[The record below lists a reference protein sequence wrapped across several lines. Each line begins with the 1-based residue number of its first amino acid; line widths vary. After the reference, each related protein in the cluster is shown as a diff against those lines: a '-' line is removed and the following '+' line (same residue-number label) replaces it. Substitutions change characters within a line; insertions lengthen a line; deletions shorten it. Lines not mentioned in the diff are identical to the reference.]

1 MGLALKAY
9 ELFKENDAIAKGL
22 AEIIDSLEQS
32 IKQNQAATKQDIS
45 ETELRLIKEIEQ
57 NRYQMKEI
65 ELSLLKEIETIR
77 SSTIK
82 WIIGLWFT
90 QTIAIA
96 AFIYT
101 VITQLK

>member
-32 IKQNQAATKQDIS
+32 IKQNEAATKSDLK
-45 ETELRLIKEIEQ
+45 ETELKLMKEIKELELRLSKEIE
-57 NRYQMKEI
+57 M
-65 ELSLLKEIETIR
+65 IR